1 MVLGVLVALSAS
13 GCWIR
18 NFDAAKRPDLVLIT
32 VDTLRADHLELHGHP
47 RPTSPSITK
56 LGRAGIVFNRAVA
69 QAPWTLPSMASIHTG
84 QPPSVHG
91 AIDSETPI
99 GSEYPTVA
107 ERLGAAGY
115 HTQAVVSHVF
125 VGSAYGFARGFEV
138 FDESLIQ
145 GHDGSSSQA
154 LTEAALARFAEAGD
168 APGFLWVHYFDPHYS
183 YERHPEY
190 DLANGPPGRFGDKI
204 AFASPQGTEL
214 MDVSR
219 AEQQYMSDVYDEE
232 IAHTDHWIGRLVE
245 GVLEADRG
253 RPAIFVVTADHGE
266 AFLEH
271 GKLAHGRDLYDELI
285 RVPLIIGG
293 DVDRTMRGMVSG
305 RSVETAAVAT
315 TLLRLAGTDDN
326 PFPGIDLIDT
336 ALSKRIPSFAFSEG
350 SYARGRD
357 GRKVSVEQQHWKLI
371 HHLDDDVFEL
381 YNRQRDPEERD
392 NLVDD
397 PKNRPKRQ
405 LLMQALGPRS
415 AAVRALPRERVQPRA
430 ETSSDERKKLRA
442 LGYLDEGS
450 LDEGS
455 LDESSLGDG
464 AGSASGTEEIDT
476 SR

>member
-1 MVLGVLVALSAS
+1 
-13 GCWIR
+13 
-18 NFDAAKRPDLVLIT
+18 
-32 VDTLRADHLELHGHP
+32 
-47 RPTSPSITK
+47 
-56 LGRAGIVFNRAVA
+56 
-69 QAPWTLPSMASIHTG
+69 
-84 QPPSVHG
+84 
-91 AIDSETPI
+91 
-99 GSEYPTVA
+99 
-107 ERLGAAGY
+107 
-115 HTQAVVSHVF
+115 
-125 VGSAYGFARGFEV
+125 
-138 FDESLIQ
+138 
-145 GHDGSSSQA
+145 
-154 LTEAALARFAEAGD
+154 
-168 APGFLWVHYFDPHYS
+168 
-183 YERHPEY
+183 
-190 DLANGPPGRFGDKI
+190 
-204 AFASPQGTEL
+204 
-214 MDVSR
+214 
-219 AEQQYMSDVYDEE
+219 MSDVYDEE

-271 GKLAHGRDLYDELI
+271 GQLAHGRDLYDELI

-315 TLLRLAGTDDN
+315 TLLRLAGADDN

-392 NLVDD
+392 NLADD
-397 PKNRPKRQ
+397 PKSRPKRQ

-455 LDESSLGDG
+455 LDKSSLGDG